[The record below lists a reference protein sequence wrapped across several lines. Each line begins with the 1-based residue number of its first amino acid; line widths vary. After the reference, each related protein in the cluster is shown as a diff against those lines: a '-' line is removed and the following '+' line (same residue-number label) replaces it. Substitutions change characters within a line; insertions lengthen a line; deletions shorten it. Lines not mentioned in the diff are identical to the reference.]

1 MGLAASQARLLSL
14 SSRQK
19 RVEYDAQRLMSQKM
33 QLSNDSDKAF
43 QVYQDALND
52 TRLQTKQFNHKTG
65 ASAWINGSLN
75 NLLRYDTAD
84 HTSGSV
90 FYVQDMRTGK
100 LHIPQVIGEKYNLA
114 TDARNFAEQFGI
126 TYTKVDYNED
136 ILIRYN
142 EAIEKG
148 WNTKMTEADLEA
160 YQTQAAKDANTVS
173 VASFMLGLIPCKN
186 AIDNTFFIG
195 NNQEQIGGNYINN
208 IIRLMGDADFTNV
221 YTPQE
226 QAIIKESYELFQRL
240 DTIYP
245 TESETVKNDATHGE
259 YGDYTEKITYITTEL
274 SAKSGTNTY
283 ITNNESETFNVN
295 ERFLMM
301 LNGGTLTYK
310 GVEITTQDYHNDYYY
325 VSCGQGSAVV
335 QLETKRSE
343 NDYTFSKDIYN
354 YTKNTNNIIN
364 NYGSYANLGVALQAI
379 FTRVVNENTGHYV
392 NTFLTSKGLTMDDIN
407 NFIEYQTR
415 ANEREGYVP
424 HIEYIP
430 SDTVKGPYYENMY
443 NAIKAAGGWI
453 GAGDNR
459 ANNATWVQNMIKN
472 AEVILTTWD
481 IENNML
487 SKTSAALNTDI
498 QEVADNSRIEKAEQD
513 YEAALADINHKD
525 TNIDTR
531 LQSLETEKSAL
542 ETEIETLENVVKD
555 NIKKNFQL
563 YS

>member
-126 TYTKVDYNED
+126 TYTRVDHNED

-148 WNTKMTEADLEA
+148 WDTKLTEADLVA
-160 YQTQAAKDANTVS
+160 YQTAIAKDASAVNLASLMLDFLPTKNGDGTFS
-173 VASFMLGLIPCKN
+173 VMSWQEAS
-186 AIDNTFFIG
+186 
-195 NNQEQIGGNYINN
+195 GGNYIDN
-208 IIRLMGDADFTNV
+208 IVKVIGREDYETI
-221 YTPQE
+221 YTAAE
-226 QAIIKESYELFQRL
+226 RAILEESYNLFGKL
-240 DTIYP
+240 DLIYP
-245 TESETVKNDATHGE
+245 EDTETVKNNSE
-259 YGDYTEKITYITTEL
+259 YGSLGDYTETVKYIPTEL
-274 SAKSGTNTY
+274 SATSGSNEYVSNTKDLKF
-283 ITNNESETFNVN
+283 TVN
-295 ERFLMM
+295 DRYMMM
-301 LNGGTLTYK
+301 LNGGTLTYT
-310 GVEITTQDYHNDYYY
+310 GVKITTQDYHNDYYY
-325 VSCGQGSAVV
+325 VTCGNGGAAIE
-335 QLETKRSE
+335 LETKSEE
-343 NDYTFSKDIYN
+343 NDHTFTKDIYDS
-354 YTKNTNNIIN
+354 NTNNLLR
-364 NYGSYANLGVALQAI
+364 NYNGGTYSTIGQALEAI
-379 FTRVVNENTGHYV
+379 FTRVINENTGAYT
-392 NTFLTSKGLTMDDIN
+392 NAFLASKNITVDDVN
-407 NFIEYQTR
+407 NFIEYQAR
-415 ANEREGYVP
+415 KSEREGYVP
-424 HIEYIP
+424 NIEYVP

-443 NAIKAAGGWI
+443 NAITAAGGWI
-453 GAGDNR
+453 GAGDGR

-487 SKTSAALNTDI
+487 SKTSSALNTDI
-498 QEVADNSRIEKAEQD
+498 QEVADNSKIEKASQD
-513 YEAALADINHKD
+513 YEAAMADINHKD

-531 LQSLETEKSAL
+531 LQTLETEKNAL